1 MAVTENRFWVRNKD
15 QRGAREQRRGRENS
29 CRWFS
34 GPSQARSQG
43 RDRALAEQKAL
54 IREQREWRL
63 AENHSEFSEPMF
75 SPVSYRAGGGG
86 DGGGEGTRGA
96 ET

>member
-1 MAVTENRFWVRNKD
+1 MAVTENRPWVRNKD

-43 RDRALAEQKAL
+43 RDRALVEQKAL

-75 SPVSYRAGGGG
+75 SPISYRAGGG
-86 DGGGEGTRGA
+86 GGGEGTRGA